1 MFEILLRVSEGKTW
15 QETFLQV
22 LPERKNVQLIVPSGD
37 NKDILD
43 IYNNKKNF
51 FYTKNKIESKV
62 KINEF
67 ENK

>member
-37 NKDILD
+37 NKNT
-43 IYNNKKNF
+43 Y
-51 FYTKNKIESKV
+51 
-62 KINEF
+62 
-67 ENK
+67 